1 MILTTEL
8 NRSISAIEDRI
19 LRGLHHCHKT
29 CCEIGGHHGRQT
41 YIIWRWYHY
50 RDVIFRWVDLHMTLR
65 PNMRSTAKL
74 LTFNGEMSKVSRFLI
89 VYRLYIRIKIKNV
102 LVKK

>member
-1 MILTTEL
+1 
-8 NRSISAIEDRI
+8 
-19 LRGLHHCHKT
+19 
-29 CCEIGGHHGRQT
+29 
-41 YIIWRWYHY
+41 
-50 RDVIFRWVDLHMTLR
+50 MTLR